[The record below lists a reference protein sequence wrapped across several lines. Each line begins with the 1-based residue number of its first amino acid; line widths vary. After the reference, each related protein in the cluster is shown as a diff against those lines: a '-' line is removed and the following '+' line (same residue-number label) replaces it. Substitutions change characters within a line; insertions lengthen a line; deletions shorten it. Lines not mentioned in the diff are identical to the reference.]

1 MSKIHLDKYRITV
14 AGIGYIGNG
23 FVFKKR
29 NRRFINVYNRK

>member
-23 FVFKKR
+23 FVFKKE
-29 NRRFINVYNRK
+29 IGGL